1 MIAQGNIHSQ
11 VRINTVQS
19 MIAQGNILSQVRKL
33 LRQGNN

>member
-19 MIAQGNILSQVRKL
+19 IIAQDNILSQVREL
-33 LRQGNN
+33 LSQGNN